1 MRIYD
6 CDSPARFGLDEDIGA
21 LIFGDYRRLDTNLV
35 ESTGVILPRSPQK
48 REEFLIMHEHLKTAA
63 AQEIAARVLQEKLRD
78 TFDKVLSGKL
88 SYDDLMRDHSKEIA
102 KGLTE
107 LYNKSPE
114 FQAILNEARILS
126 EMDAVIAQTRH
137 TRLMLLAKGVRIGI
151 IRSKEEKFTAK
162 RYGYRKN
169 KSTKRNRLTFG
180 RGAK

>member
-1 MRIYD
+1 MRIFD
-6 CDSPARFGLDEDIGA
+6 ANNPTRFAPDEPVA
-21 LIFGDYRRLDTNLV
+21 LNFGEFRKTRFDLV
-35 ESTGVILPRSPQK
+35 PSTGVLLPADPQ
-48 REEFLIMHEHLKTAA
+48 RGEEFLIMHEHLKTAA
-63 AQEIAARVLQEKLRD
+63 ARETAALALQETLRQ
-78 TFDKVLSGKL
+78 TFDKVLDGSL
-88 SYDDLMRDHSKEIA
+88 TYDDLMRDHSKEIA

-126 EMDAVIAQTRH
+126 EMDAVIAQPRH

-151 IRSKEEKFTAK
+151 IRSEEEKFTAK

-180 RGAK
+180 KGAK